1 MLPQFRVHP
10 VNAWLGREGERETWG
25 QGRYRIRTLRQV
37 GAGGG
42 WQLTG
47 EPHLH
52 TLHSNP
58 VHVDSKPGWS
68 RVADTGVTAQKA
80 VNGESTFPSVFCH

>member
-1 MLPQFRVHP
+1 M
-10 VNAWLGREGERETWG
+10 AGGREGDCGSGKVQNQDTEAG
-25 QGRYRIRTLRQV
+25 

-68 RVADTGVTAQKA
+68 RGADTGVTAQKA